1 LNSGGEFDIDDAA
14 DLASAILLRRISQMM
29 AMAKPQ
35 RTARPPT
42 APPMMAPVLMVVP
55 PLVDCEEDAVLLGV
69 LDGPE
74 FGVMEGPGVSVGCEP
89 DAVVDGDVVEVE
101 VVSSSTGGSVVKPM
115 YVTTPSFSPQAKLV
129 TASTSVW
136 WLRIAVEQNSMPG
149 TVLSSHRALAFSS
162 GREEAA

>member
-55 PLVDCEEDAVLLGV
+55 PLVACEGEPVLPGV
-69 LDGPE
+69 LDGPG
-74 FGVMEGPGVSVGCEP
+74 FGVMDGPGVSVGCEP
-89 DAVVDGDVVEVE
+89 EAVCLEDEDVVEVE
-101 VVSSSTGGSVVKPM
+101 VVSSSIGGSVVKPI
-115 YVTTPSFSPQAKLV
+115 YVTTPSSAPQAKLV
-129 TASTSVW
+129 TASTCVW

-149 TVLSSHRALAFSS
+149 TVL
-162 GREEAA
+162 